1 MKKNY
6 IEKIRKDI
14 NIIAK
19 DQYDVERMFL
29 KDDRLATYSNL
40 IFLSLMYGYFDKKRA
55 QELTKESNIAYNSL
69 TLCGYDKAK
78 LSECSGD
85 AFDAWEEY
93 AKVYVEGK

>member
-19 DQYDVERMFL
+19 DQYDVEKMFL

-55 QELTKESNIAYNSL
+55 QELAKESAVEFKSL
-69 TLCGYDKAK
+69 TLCGYDSAK
-78 LSECSGD
+78 LAECSDD